1 MSDGET
7 FRVYAVKYAE
17 KDGRRSEHFLGGD
30 PHDGPM
36 PMDYFVWAV
45 VGSAG
50 TWVVDTG
57 FTEEDSRQRQR
68 RLVRSVPDALASV
81 GVDAATVTDVVLTHL
96 HYDHVGGWAHFPA
109 ARFHLQEREM
119 AYATGRH
126 MGRPAVSAAFTPSH
140 VAALVHQ
147 VFAQRVVFHDG
158 DVSLAPGL
166 SLHLLGGH
174 TAGTQVVRVRTAGGW
189 LVLASDASHYYEN
202 MEAGRPF
209 PIVHDVGDMLDGY
222 DRLRRAGLRAV
233 RHRARPRPARARALP
248 GRRSGARG
256 HRGPPRRGP
265 RRRLNPLTGDL
276 PNRSRPRTSGATGR
290 HRGRERS
297 ERRAVHGRAG
307 GPAERAARPRA
318 GRPSDQPGVGARGS
332 ARSSRAILR

>member
-1 MSDGET
+1 MSDPET

-45 VGSAG
+45 VGPAG
-50 TWVVDTG
+50 TWVIDTG

-68 RLVRSVPDALASV
+68 RLVRSVPDALATV

-109 ARFHLQEREM
+109 ARFHLQEKEM

-126 MGRPAVSAAFTPSH
+126 MARPAVSAAFTPGH

-147 VFAQRVVFHDG
+147 VFARRVVFHDG
-158 DVSLAPGL
+158 DVTLTPGL

-222 DRLRRAGLRAV
+222 DRLVALAAERSAIVPGHDPLVLERYPAAGPGLGGIAV
-233 RHRARPRPARARALP
+233 RLDE
-248 GRRSGARG
+248 GRIGA
-256 HRGPPRRGP
+256 
-265 RRRLNPLTGDL
+265 
-276 PNRSRPRTSGATGR
+276 
-290 HRGRERS
+290 
-297 ERRAVHGRAG
+297 
-307 GPAERAARPRA
+307 
-318 GRPSDQPGVGARGS
+318 
-332 ARSSRAILR
+332 

>member
-1 MSDGET
+1 VSEPEA

-45 VGSAG
+45 VGSGG

-57 FTEEDSRQRQR
+57 FTEEDARQRQR
-68 RLVRSVPDALASV
+68 RLVRPVPDALASV
-81 GVDAATVTDVVLTHL
+81 GVDASTVTDVVLTHL

-109 ARFHLQEREM
+109 ARFHLQEKEM

-126 MGRPAVSAAFTPSH
+126 MARPAVSAAFTPGH

-158 DVSLAPGL
+158 DVTLAPGL

-174 TAGTQVVRVRTAGGW
+174 TAGTQVVRVRTARGW

-222 DRLRRAGLRAV
+222 DRLIALASERSAIVPGHDPLVLERYPAAGPGLEGLAV
-233 RHRARPRPARARALP
+233 RLDD
-248 GRRSGARG
+248 GR
-256 HRGPPRRGP
+256 
-265 RRRLNPLTGDL
+265 
-276 PNRSRPRTSGATGR
+276 
-290 HRGRERS
+290 
-297 ERRAVHGRAG
+297 VG
-307 GPAERAARPRA
+307 G
-318 GRPSDQPGVGARGS
+318 
-332 ARSSRAILR
+332 

>member
-1 MSDGET
+1 MTDPEA

-45 VGSAG
+45 VGPGG

-68 RLVRSVPDALASV
+68 RLVRPVPDALASV

-109 ARFHLQEREM
+109 ARFHLQEKEM

-126 MGRPAVSAAFTPSH
+126 MARPAVSAAFTPGH

-158 DVSLAPGL
+158 DVTLAPGL

-174 TAGTQVVRVRTAGGW
+174 TAGTQVVRVRTACGW

-209 PIVHDVGDMLDGY
+209 PVVHDVGDVLDGY
-222 DRLRRAGLRAV
+222 DRLVALAV
-233 RHRARPRPARARALP
+233 RSIRHRPRARPARAGALP

-265 RRRLNPLTGDL
+265 RRRLIPPPGPPPTV
-276 PNRSRPRTSGATGR
+276 
-290 HRGRERS
+290 HVREP
-297 ERRAVHGRAG
+297 
-307 GPAERAARPRA
+307 PAPQS
-318 GRPSDQPGVGARGS
+318 PSWT
-332 ARSSRAILR
+332 